1 MQALSYKR
9 ISHVLRIPNNPECR
23 IESGG
28 WNVFDVRV
36 ANVSLITNFRS
47 SFVNEMNKPGSK
59 AGFGF
64 SSRKGVP
71 TMQTRTMFVASLII
85 PLLLI
90 SCSREN
96 QESPLA
102 TGTSASEEKQANTP
116 GDPAKVMEDSPPAAG
131 MAPATPPMDPA
142 TPPSEPAKST
152 E

>member
-1 MQALSYKR
+1 
-9 ISHVLRIPNNPECR
+9 
-23 IESGG
+23 
-28 WNVFDVRV
+28 
-36 ANVSLITNFRS
+36 
-47 SFVNEMNKPGSK
+47 
-59 AGFGF
+59 
-64 SSRKGVP
+64 
-71 TMQTRTMFVASLII
+71 MQTRTMLVVSLII

-131 MAPATPPMDPA
+131 MAPATPTPPMDPA